1 MAGKYQALFTPL
13 KIGTVQIKNRIVMC
27 PMGGTALIENGRFHE
42 TAANFY
48 IERAKGGV
56 GLIVPGIAHIT
67 DMWGRGGWLHEA
79 MAANLEPLRR
89 TMKTLHS
96 YDCKLF
102 MQIGAGMGRVLSI
115 HSGMLP
121 KDSDLVKAMNAPS
134 AGLPNVWCPERK
146 HREITK
152 KEIQA
157 IIDSFIRSAKLAQ
170 EAEIDGVEIHAIHEG
185 YLLDQFAVAATNHR
199 SDEYG
204 GSLEN
209 RLRFVTEIIKGI
221 KAACGTDFPV
231 TVRYSVASK
240 MKGFNSGALPG
251 EAYREFG
258 RSLEESPQVA
268 QLLEAAGCD
277 ALNAD
282 NGSYD
287 AWFWAHPP
295 MYMPMACNLPE
306 AMYIKNFVRIPV
318 ICAGRME
325 DPDISAPAVANGS
338 IDAIGLARQM
348 LCDPEWPNKVRDE
361 KITDIRPCIACH
373 NGCFGRLFA
382 GKGTSCAL
390 NPAAMQEEQYKI
402 EPARTAKRV
411 AIVGGGIAGMEAARI
426 CRLRGHDVTIYEKS
440 DKLGG
445 VFTSAAAPDFKEA
458 DKKLLKWYIK
468 QITDLRVDVRFN
480 TEATPETIKQS
491 APDAMIIATGAKPKK
506 IPVPGIEGD
515 QVIEAIDLLLK
526 KKTAGERVVVV
537 GGGLTGC
544 EIAYDLARE
553 GKKVAVLE
561 MMDDILKIPGLS
573 AANGNMLR
581 ELLNHYQVEVYTS
594 ARLSQVTPS
603 GVCFTVGREEKRIAA
618 DSIVLAVGYDS
629 YAPLAEELGDGGELY
644 TIGDAKQ
651 VGNLMDAV
659 WAAYDV
665 ALKI

>member
-42 TAANFY
+42 TAAKFY

-390 NPAAMQEEQYKI
+390 NPAAMQEEQYQI

-491 APDAMIIATGAKPKK
+491 APDAMIIATGARPKK

-581 ELLNHYQVEVYTS
+581 ELLNHYQVEVHTS
-594 ARLSQVTPS
+594 ARLSRVTPS
-603 GVCFTVGREEKRIAA
+603 GVCFTIGREEKRIAA

-629 YAPLAEELGDGGELY
+629 YAPLAEALGDGGELY